1 MFKASDSDWETYGFL
16 RFEKFSDKVTYCNQE
31 EFGGGNRGDWYYCD
45 DDTLRVYFGTFS
57 DSHSP
62 GASYYTYADSYETQA
77 AYDAVK
83 ADWEKTEEF
92 LPRDDEDEEEDD
104 EENEE
109 FVKLE
114 DAIEMVLAAARKAE
128 VDIENREKLTEAI
141 NTVEDY
147 FTNHVFEE

>member
-1 MFKASDSDWETYGFL
+1 MFKASDSDWETYGFQ
-16 RFEKFSDKVTYCNQE
+16 RFEEFSDKVTYCNQE
-31 EFGGGNRGDWYYCD
+31 EFGDGMRGDWYYCD
-45 DDTLRVYFGTFS
+45 DKTLRIYHGTFA
-57 DSHSP
+57 DYHSP
-62 GASYYTYADSYETQA
+62 GASHYTYGESYETQA
-77 AYDAVK
+77 EYDAVK
-83 ADWEKTEEF
+83 ENWKNTEEY
-92 LPRDDEDEEEDD
+92 LPCDDEEEDDDD